1 LQGIAPHQRIENN
14 LRLPEKGWKDP
25 VHLSLR
31 IVIGRRTFLAVPF
44 SNDVVALEKAEAK
57 GLEGEESN
65 RIKYNERYQEREES
79 NPQRQVWSLPF
90 FL

>member
-1 LQGIAPHQRIENN
+1 MERPCSPISENSNWEEN
-14 LRLPEKGWKDP
+14 LFGGPPDPSLRRSSLEKG
-25 VHLSLR
+25 
-31 IVIGRRTFLAVPF
+31 
-44 SNDVVALEKAEAK
+44 EAK

-65 RIKYNERYQEREES
+65 RIKYNKRYQEREES